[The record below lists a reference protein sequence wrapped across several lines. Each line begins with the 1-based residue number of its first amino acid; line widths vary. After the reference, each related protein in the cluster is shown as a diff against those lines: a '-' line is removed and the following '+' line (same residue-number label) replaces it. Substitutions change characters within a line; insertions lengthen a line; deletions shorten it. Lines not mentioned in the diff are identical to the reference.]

1 MSFVLDNLEATTSYR
16 LILFAVNAKGRSE
29 PVIIDDI
36 SFKGVAKFTGK
47 FYCQLQQNLFA
58 FLALLCLNLGIFM
71 KVSRSLFQSQ
81 EVYMTSIM
89 YRTWKES
96 K

>member
-47 FYCQLQQNLFA
+47 FLFYSA
-58 FLALLCLNLGIFM
+58 I
-71 KVSRSLFQSQ
+71 
-81 EVYMTSIM
+81 I
-89 YRTWKES
+89 
-96 K
+96 